1 MNDDELKKLW
11 QQQPLR
17 EPPSAAQ
24 LVSAMQKQTSQLRRS
39 WTRAISANLWPVLL

>member
-17 EPPSAAQ
+17 EPAPSAAQ
-24 LVSAMQKQTSQLRRS
+24 LISPMQKQTSQLRR
-39 WTRAISANLWPVLL
+39 IF